1 MDLDKGSLRW
11 RKGSHLPPS
20 TSRLMPGHPLNNNP
34 PEAKAPLL
42 LLLPVSIA
50 EHEVI
55 RYGLSPWP
63 VLVSCPWGMSS
74 QSLARPTPT
83 HCSRGGAKENLDVME
98 TLLSNR
104 QNTSVIYTGLA
115 TDPEYSTL
123 YRLLRRNLTPSQSD
137 PVQGKKRTE

>member
-1 MDLDKGSLRW
+1 MDYPLDQFWSAVPEVC
-11 RKGSHLPPS
+11 PP
-20 TSRLMPGHPLNNNP
+20 N
-34 PEAKAPLL
+34 
-42 LLLPVSIA
+42 LLPA
-50 EHEVI
+50 P
-55 RYGLSPWP
+55 RQLT
-63 VLVSCPWGMSS
+63 
-74 QSLARPTPT
+74 A
-83 HCSRGGAKENLDVME
+83 GAKENLDVME